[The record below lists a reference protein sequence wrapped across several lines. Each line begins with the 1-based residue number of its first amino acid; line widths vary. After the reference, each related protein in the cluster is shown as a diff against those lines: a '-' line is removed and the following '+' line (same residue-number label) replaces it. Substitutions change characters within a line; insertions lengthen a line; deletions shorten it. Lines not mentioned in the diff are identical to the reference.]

1 MMLVSMLVA
10 LEALLWILEL
20 ALKLQEALRRQKA
33 LCKQEKDR
41 IRFIFLRNPS
51 ELLLCVE

>member
-20 ALKLQEALRRQKA
+20 TLKGHLKRQKA
-33 LCKQEKDR
+33 LSKQESDI
-41 IRFIFLRNPS
+41 IRFVFLRNPS